1 MTSLQSSSA
10 AKVTR
15 VGFTQNFE
23 NEVLRERA
31 IRAHGGRSIEF
42 VASRAGEEVGFLSY
56 EDWPERAEGFIS
68 EIFVLDEFRQQGIGK
83 LLLQFI
89 EEHAYEQGRRA
100 LRLKPFALDLVPTT
114 DSLIR
119 WYSKSGYVNCA
130 LVNDVLEK
138 MLGNEVRQRA
148 FMSG

>member
-1 MTSLQSSSA
+1 M

-15 VGFTQNFE
+15 VRSTQDFE

-42 VASRAGEEVGFLSY
+42 VALRAGEEVGFLSY
-56 EDWPERAEGFIS
+56 EDWPERAEGFIF
-68 EIFVLDEFRQQGIGK
+68 EIFVLDVFRQQGIGK

-89 EEHAYEQGRRA
+89 EEYAYERGRRA
-100 LRLKPFALDLVPTT
+100 LRLKPFALDLAPTT

-119 WYSKSGYVNCA
+119 WYSKSGYVKCA

-138 MLGNEVRQRA
+138 RLGNEGRQQA
-148 FMSG
+148 SMSN